1 MITNNVGGC
10 GALNYDS
17 IVFLSVGQKTSK
29 YKPVDLHETYAL
41 DQPVVLCGALQY
53 NNSAL

>member
-29 YKPVDLHETYAL
+29 YKPVDLHETYTL
-41 DQPVVLCGALQY
+41 DQPVVLCGALDCIE
-53 NNSAL
+53 